1 MDTTDTT
8 DTMEPMP
15 FWKAILLTIA
25 IVIVA
30 LSLIYG
36 ASLLGFNDLW
46 IAFLALVV
54 WGASGMKME
63 QAPGIFIGGAWG
75 LLLSLA
81 VEAVPDLYGDW
92 TAIIVLIAIIL
103 TISCQITG
111 KLPVLCN
118 FSTFAFLTVGGADV
132 ILDER
137 LQLEYLPNLAF
148 GAVLFWIIPWLVLK
162 LKSSGRQKADAG

>member
-1 MDTTDTT
+1 
-8 DTMEPMP
+8 MEPMP

-30 LSLIYG
+30 LALIYV

-46 IAFLALVV
+46 IAFLALVI
-54 WGASGMKME
+54 WGAIGTKME
-63 QAPGIFIGGAWG
+63 QAPGVFIGGAWG

-81 VEAVPDLYGDW
+81 VEALPDMYGDW
-92 TAIIVLIAIIL
+92 TAIIVLVAIIL

-111 KLPVLCN
+111 KLPILCN

-148 GAVLFWIIPWLVLK
+148 GAVLFWLIPWVVIRLK
-162 LKSSGRQKADAG
+162 PAKGKDGDPQEGSD